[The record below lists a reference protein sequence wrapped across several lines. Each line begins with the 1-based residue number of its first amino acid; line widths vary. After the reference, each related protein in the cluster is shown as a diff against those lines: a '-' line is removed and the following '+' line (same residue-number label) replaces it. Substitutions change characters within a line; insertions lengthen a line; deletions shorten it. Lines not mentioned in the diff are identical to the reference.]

1 MENKYISV
9 TYRLYVMEN
18 SKKTLVEEAT
28 KEKPFRF
35 ISGMGITLEK
45 FENALTTL
53 NTGDP
58 FTITIPCADAYGEY
72 IPEGIRTVPKNM
84 FEIDGKFDEE
94 HIYEGAMVPLQDNE
108 GHRFYS
114 TITKVEPDQVTV
126 DLNHPF
132 AGKDLTFEGEVTELR
147 NATKEEIQ
155 QMVET
160 MSQSCNG
167 GGCENCGSDCGNC
180 GGGCTR

>member
-9 TYRLYVMEN
+9 TYRLYVMKN

-28 KEKPFRF
+28 KERPFRF
-35 ISGMGITLEK
+35 ISGMGTTLEK
-45 FENALTTL
+45 FENALTIL

-58 FTITIPCADAYGEY
+58 FAITIPCADAYGEY
-72 IPEGIRTVPKNM
+72 IPEGIRTVPKDM
-84 FEIDGKFDEE
+84 FEIDGKFDED

-147 NATKEEIQ
+147 DATKEEIQ
-155 QMVET
+155 QMVEA
-160 MSQSCNG
+160 MSQSCDG
-167 GGCENCGSDCGNC
+167 GGCENCGSNCGNC
-180 GGGCTR
+180 GGGCSK